1 MNASSHPSAKEM
13 AGRSTMLD
21 PLHRIVK
28 EVNAATDLNEVLSI
42 IVTQVKQAIEVDV
55 CSVYLTDFE
64 GRKHVLMATD
74 GLRPEAV
81 GKVSLPYHR
90 GLIGLVCERAEPVN
104 LADAPSHSRYL
115 FANETGEIQYK
126 GFLGVPII
134 QNRKVL
140 GVLVARQ
147 IDARTFA
154 DSEVT
159 FLFTLAAQLAG
170 AITHAQAT
178 GQLIT
183 SEEAAPPRRFLQG
196 RPGSPGVAFGNA
208 VVVYPPADLEAV
220 PDKQVLDAAEA
231 EEEFRTAVAAVVQD
245 LMALE
250 DRFEDSLPA
259 EDRALFDAWLKMLGS
274 DSLIGKTVRRIH
286 EGNWA
291 PGALRQTIEEHA
303 KVFDN
308 MEDIYLRERAS
319 DVRDLGRRILM
330 HLQQR
335 EADEQVYPENT
346 ILVGEEISAMQLAE
360 VPKEKLAGIVSAR
373 GASFSHVA
381 ILARAMD
388 IPAVMGLSNLPVSRM
403 DGRYMIM
410 DGYLGRVYV
419 SPAPSVLQE
428 YQRLADEDRELSQ
441 ELEANKGL
449 PCETTDGIAMPLY
462 INTGLISE
470 LSTQCNDESAGVGL
484 YRTELPFMVRDSFPG
499 ESVQVANY
507 RKVLKTFHPRPV
519 IIRTLDIGGDKP
531 LPYFPLE
538 EQNPF
543 LGWRGIRIT
552 LDHPEIF
559 LTQVRAMLRSAVG
572 LGNLRLLLPMIS
584 SVEQVDDALLLIRRA
599 HDELVE
605 EGYEVSMPAIG
616 VMIEVPAAVYQ
627 VEALAR
633 RVDFLSVGTNDLTQY
648 LLAVD
653 RNNGHVADLYDDLH
667 PAVLK
672 ALIQIVEGA
681 GRYQREVS
689 VCGEMAGNPMSAVL
703 LLGMGVDSLSMNA
716 GSLLRVKWV
725 LRSFS
730 SSRAREL
737 LQAALRCERAV
748 EVKSLLDQALE
759 DMGLGGLMRAGR

>member
-1 MNASSHPSAKEM
+1 
-13 AGRSTMLD
+13 MLD

-28 EVNAATDLNEVLSI
+28 EVNAASDLNEVLQI

-64 GRKHVLMATD
+64 RRSHVLMATD
-74 GLRPEAV
+74 GLRSEAV

-104 LADAPSHSRYL
+104 VADAPSHSRYL
-115 FANETGEIQYK
+115 FTNETGEIQYK

-134 QNRKVL
+134 QHRKVL
-140 GVLVARQ
+140 GVLVVRQ
-147 IDARTFA
+147 IEMRTFA
-154 DSEVT
+154 DNEVT

-170 AITHAQAT
+170 AITHAQAS
-178 GQLIT
+178 GQLVT
-183 SEEAAPPRRFLQG
+183 TEDTAPPRRFLQG
-196 RPGSPGVAFGNA
+196 RPGSPGVAFGTV
-208 VVVYPPADLEAV
+208 VVVYPPADLDAV
-220 PDKQVLDAAEA
+220 PDKTASDSQA
-231 EEEFRTAVAAVVQD
+231 EEEAFRTAVAAVVQD

-259 EDRALFDAWLKMLGS
+259 EDRALFEAWLMMLGS
-274 DSLIGKTVRRIH
+274 DSLIGSTVHRIH
-286 EGNWA
+286 QGNWA
-291 PGALRQTIEEHA
+291 PGALRMTIEEHA

-335 EADEQVYPENT
+335 VSTQENYPENT
-346 ILVGEEISAMQLAE
+346 ILVGEEVSAMQLAE
-360 VPKEKLAGIVSAR
+360 VPKGRLAGIVSAR

-388 IPAVMGLSNLPVSRM
+388 VPAVMGMANLPVSRM
-403 DGRYMIM
+403 DGRFVIL
-410 DGYLGRVYV
+410 DGYVGRVYV
-419 SPAPSVLQE
+419 TPAPSVLQE
-428 YQRLADEDRELSQ
+428 YQRLAEEDRELSQ
-441 ELEANKGL
+441 ELEANKAL
-449 PCETTDGIAMPLY
+449 PCETTDGVTVPLY
-462 INTGLISE
+462 LNTGLISE
-470 LSTQCNDESAGVGL
+470 MSTHGTEESAGVGL

-499 ESVQVANY
+499 ESVQVTNY
-507 RKVLKTFHPRPV
+507 RNVLKTFHPRPV

-538 EQNPF
+538 EHNPF
-543 LGWRGIRIT
+543 LGWRGIRIS

-559 LTQVRAMLRSAVG
+559 LTQVRAMLRAAIG
-572 LGNLRLLLPMIS
+572 LNNMRLLLPMIS
-584 SVEQVDDALLLIRRA
+584 HVDEVDDALQLIQRA
-599 HDELVE
+599 HDELTE
-605 EGYEVSMPAIG
+605 EGFHVQMPEIG

-667 PAVLK
+667 PAVLR

-681 GRYQREVS
+681 KVYRREVS
-689 VCGEMAGNPMSAVL
+689 VCGEMAGNPASAVL
-703 LLGMGVDSLSMNA
+703 LLGMGVDGLSMNA

-725 LRSFS
+725 IRSIS

-737 LQAALRCERAV
+737 LQAALRCERVA
-748 EVKSLLDQALE
+748 EVKALLGRALE